1 MRTMTTNKT
10 YQGLLEIPTFEDR
23 YAYLRLGGRV
33 GEATFGFERYANQAF
48 YKSYEWRRARRD
60 VIARDEGRDMAMPGF
75 EIYGKIIIHHIQ
87 PITLEDLEE
96 GSDLV
101 LNLNNLVC
109 VSEDTH
115 QAIHFG
121 DKSLLPQVPIDRFPG
136 DTCPWRRV

>member
-10 YQGLLEIPTFEDR
+10 YAGLIEIPTFEDR

-33 GEATFGFERYANQAF
+33 GEETFGFERHLNQSF
-48 YKSYEWRRARRD
+48 YRSYEWRKVRRD

-75 EIYGKIIIHHIQ
+75 EVYDHIIIHHIV

-101 LNLNNLVC
+101 LNMNNLVC
-109 VSEDTH
+109 VSEKTH
-115 QAIHFG
+115 NAIHFG
-121 DKSLLPQVPIDRFPG
+121 DKSLLPQVPIERFPG
-136 DTCPWRRV
+136 DTCPWKR